1 MFEII
6 KSDLA
11 GRIGIL
17 HTNHGKIE
25 TPAFVPVIHPV
36 KQSIH
41 PMKMRK
47 LGFNLLITNSYITK
61 KNYGDTAIKQGI
73 HKIINFDGVV
83 MTDSG
88 GYQVLE
94 YGDVEVSPS
103 DIADYQ
109 IKIGSDITI
118 PLDKPTGFR
127 LPKKK
132 AKSYVEHT
140 LKVSKQTLK
149 LNKSNGPVWV

>member
-36 KQSIH
+36 KQTIPTKKIGS
-41 PMKMRK
+41 
-47 LGFNLLITNSYITK
+47 LGFDLVITNAYITL
-61 KNYGDTAIKQGI
+61 NYYGDKAAKSGI
-73 HKIINFDGVV
+73 HKIINFDGAV

-94 YGDVEVSPS
+94 YV
-103 DIADYQ
+103 
-109 IKIGSDITI
+109 K
-118 PLDKPTGFR
+118 
-127 LPKKK
+127 
-132 AKSYVEHT
+132 
-140 LKVSKQTLK
+140 
-149 LNKSNGPVWV
+149 

>member
-17 HTNHGKIE
+17 HTNHGKVE
-25 TPAFVPVIHPV
+25 TPAYVPVIHPV
-36 KQSIH
+36 KQTI
-41 PMKMRK
+41 PTDKIRKM
-47 LGFNLLITNSYITK
+47 GFDLVITNAYITM
-61 KNYGDTAIKQGI
+61 KNYGDDAIKQGI
-73 HKIINFDGVV
+73 HKIINFDGPV

-94 YGDVEVSPS
+94 YGDVDVLPDDMANYEVE
-103 DIADYQ
+103 
-109 IKIGSDITI
+109 IKSDITI
-118 PLDKPTGFR
+118 PLDKPTGFG
-127 LPKKK
+127 LPKKL

-140 LKVSKQTLK
+140 LKIS
-149 LNKSNGPVWV
+149 